1 VSSFET
7 SPDVRIPS
15 LAPGTDI
22 RSLPIGPEEAFV
34 LSRVDG
40 SINVLEL
47 SAATGV
53 SDEHL
58 AQLLE
63 RLEQLGAIHF
73 GKGKTVPEEH
83 EGTQSPGG
91 RRPSPS
97 PPFALYDPAE
107 LDEAVD
113 MDVDRRR
120 KVLDTFYNLQG
131 LNHYALLQVTQA
143 ADRKAIKSAYFNA
156 VNLFHPDRYFGK
168 NLGSFKTKLERVF
181 AQITEAHDVLTRD
194 SARAEYDQYLVAQE
208 KTRELERE
216 LTDSQRPDRLEQ
228 TLLDLEAR
236 LLDNKEK
243 SAPPNHT
250 EEPHPEG
257 PTYDTT
263 PDPEA
268 RRRAASRRLRAGS
281 KLPAPRPAPQPLASS
296 EQRSSAADG
305 LRRRYEGRVNLVR
318 QQQIEH
324 YVKLADV
331 ALAANKPV
339 SATSALRLALNLSG
353 DDPALKARLAEVET
367 TAHAEMSDT
376 YFAQASYEERT
387 GRFSE
392 AAHSYEKASRG
403 KPTGKVF
410 DKVAA
415 CALRAGDELHTAVE
429 FGRKAVRL
437 EPDVVRYRQTL
448 IQAYLAAGLKTSA
461 IAEIDRAQALAPDD
475 EQIKDWLKRAKHGEL

>member
-1 VSSFET
+1 MSLFET
-7 SPDVRIPS
+7 PPDVRIPS
-15 LAPGTDI
+15 LAPGTNI

-40 SINVLEL
+40 HTNVLEL

-63 RLEQLGAIHF
+63 RLEQLGAIQYGTADASEQAGSNPV
-73 GKGKTVPEEH
+73 GKH
-83 EGTQSPGG
+83 
-91 RRPSPS
+91 RPQVYPPS
-97 PPFALYDPAE
+97 SLYDPAE

-113 MDVDRRR
+113 LDVDRRR
-120 KVLDTFYNLQG
+120 KVLDTFYGLPE
-131 LNHYALLQVTQA
+131 LNHYALLQVPHN
-143 ADRKAIKSAYFNA
+143 ADRRAIKSAYFDA
-156 VNLFHPDRYFGK
+156 VNVFHPDRYFGK

-181 AQITEAHDVLTRD
+181 AQITAAHDVLTRVT
-194 SARAEYDQYLVAQE
+194 ARTEYDQYLLAQE

-216 LTDSQRPDRLEQ
+216 LTDSQRPDRVAQ

-236 LLDNKEK
+236 FRDTGAT
-243 SAPPNHT
+243 APPNHT
-250 EEPHPEG
+250 EDQHPEG
-257 PTYDTT
+257 QTQTYDTT

-281 KLPAPRPAPQPLASS
+281 KGPAPRPSPRPLSGA
-296 EQRSSAADG
+296 EQGSSAAEG

-324 YVKLADV
+324 YVKLADE

-353 DDPALKARLAEVET
+353 EDPVLKARLAEVEM

-376 YFAQASYEERT
+376 YLAQASYEERT
-387 GRFSE
+387 GRFAE
-392 AAHSYEKASRG
+392 ATRSYEKASRG

-410 DKVAA
+410 EKVAA

-429 FGRKAVRL
+429 FARKAVRL
-437 EPDVVRYRQTL
+437 EPDIVRYRQTL

-461 IAEIDRAQALAPDD
+461 IAEIERALALAPED

>member
-40 SINVLEL
+40 STNVLEL

-58 AQLLE
+58 AQLLA
-63 RLEQLGAIHF
+63 RLEQLGAIQF
-73 GKGKTVPEEH
+73 AKENASEQAGVQAPD
-83 EGTQSPGG
+83 G
-91 RRPSPS
+91 RRPPALR
-97 PPFALYDPAE
+97 PFALYDPAE

-143 ADRKAIKSAYFNA
+143 ADRKAIKSAYFSA

-168 NLGSFKTKLERVF
+168 NLGSFKMKLERVF
-181 AQITEAHDVLTRD
+181 AQITEAHDVLTRVD
-194 SARAEYDQYLVAQE
+194 ARADYDQYLLAQE

-228 TLLDLEAR
+228 TLLDFEDRFRDTGA
-236 LLDNKEK
+236 
-243 SAPPNHT
+243 SAPPNQP
-250 EEPHPEG
+250 EELYAEG

-281 KLPAPRPAPQPLASS
+281 RGPAPRPSPQPISGA
-296 EQRSSAADG
+296 EQRASAAEG
-305 LRRRYEGRVNLVR
+305 LRQRYEGRVNLVR

-324 YVKLADV
+324 YVKLADA

-376 YFAQASYEERT
+376 YLAQASYEERT
-387 GRFSE
+387 GRFAE
-392 AAHSYEKASRG
+392 ATRSYEKASRG

-429 FGRKAVRL
+429 FARKAVRL

-461 IAEIDRAQALAPDD
+461 IAEIDRAQALAPED